1 MHHTSLNRKYK
12 TPKNE
17 QRGKRLN
24 EIQSLW
30 LKTQIVGRVLDRNED
45 TKEIMKMTQLKSLG
59 QLKDKSLLRT
69 TLIYFQQ

>member
-59 QLKDKSLLRT
+59 QLKDKSLWRT